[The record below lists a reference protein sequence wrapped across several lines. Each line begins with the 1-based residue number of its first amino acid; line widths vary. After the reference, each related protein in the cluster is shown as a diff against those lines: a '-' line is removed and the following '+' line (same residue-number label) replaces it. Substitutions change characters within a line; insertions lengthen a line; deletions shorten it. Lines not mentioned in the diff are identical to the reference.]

1 MAGGKSK
8 GANSMENENNEMLRI
23 FVLGLVEGNGQNSV
37 VLQLFPSAIS
47 DFAIIVNMDD
57 LPVSAEVL
65 RR

>member
-1 MAGGKSK
+1 
-8 GANSMENENNEMLRI
+8 MENENNEMLRI